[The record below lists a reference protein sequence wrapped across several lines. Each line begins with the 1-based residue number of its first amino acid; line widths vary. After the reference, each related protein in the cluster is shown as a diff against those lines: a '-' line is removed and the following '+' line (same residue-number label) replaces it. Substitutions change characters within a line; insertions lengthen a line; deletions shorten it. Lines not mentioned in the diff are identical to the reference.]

1 MKELKLLPFGDPK
14 LKTPPKEFDF
24 DGEEDPVEL
33 KKDLL
38 AAMYK
43 AGGVGLSANQVGL
56 DHKVFVIGG
65 SGVET
70 KAVFNPVLMN
80 VSDEVVT
87 LKEGCLSYP
96 GLWLMIKRPVGAIF
110 KYQDEKG
117 EEVIEE
123 FKGIPARVMLH
134 EYDHML
140 GQNFTMRAS
149 GFKIQRA
156 LKQLDKKVKRFK
168 QKNGVLR

>member
-1 MKELKLLPFGDPK
+1 MRDLKLLTFGDPK
-14 LKTPPKEFDF
+14 LKVPPKEFDF

-56 DHKVFVIGG
+56 DYKVFVIGG

-96 GLWLMIKRPVGAIF
+96 GLWLMIKRPVGAVF

-117 EEVIEE
+117 EEIIEE

-149 GFKIQRA
+149 KLKIERA
-156 LKQLDKKVKRFK
+156 LKGLDKKVKQFK
-168 QKNGVLR
+168 QRKNYV

>member
-1 MKELKLLPFGDPK
+1 MRNLELLPFGDPK
-14 LKTPPKEFDF
+14 LKVPPIEFDF
-24 DGEEDPVEL
+24 NGDEDPIEL

-43 AGGVGLSANQVGL
+43 SGGVGLSANQVGL
-56 DHKVFVIGG
+56 TCKVFVIGG
-65 SGVET
+65 QGVDT
-70 KAVFNPVLMN
+70 KIVFNPELLN
-80 VSDEVVT
+80 VSDEQVT
-87 LKEGCLSYP
+87 MKEGCLSYP
-96 GLWLMIKRPVGAIF
+96 GLWLMIKRPRGAIF
-110 KYQDEKG
+110 KYHNEKG

-123 FKGIPARVMLH
+123 FKGIPARIMLH

-156 LKQLDKKVKRFK
+156 LEQLDKKVKRYK
-168 QKNGVLR
+168 KNGLLR

>member
-70 KAVFNPVLMN
+70 KAVFNPVLVD
-80 VSDEVVT
+80 VSNDMIT
-87 LKEGCLSYP
+87 MREGCLSYP
-96 GLWLMIKRPVGAIF
+96 GLWLNISRPNGAIF
-110 KYQDEKG
+110 KYQDEEG
-117 EEVIEE
+117 VEVVEE

-149 GFKIQRA
+149 KLKIDRA
-156 LKQLDKKVKRFK
+156 IKHLDKKVKRFK
-168 QKNGVLR
+168 QQRKGYV